1 MDART
6 GPALQGARRS
16 PVDEEEPAMPDAL
29 NTVVCEPTLTPRE
42 RQVLTLLAGGETYWG
57 IGRRLGISPHT
68 VDTHLRRLRDKTG
81 TSNRTQ
87 LVVLAIQRGY
97 LT

>member
-1 MDART
+1 
-6 GPALQGARRS
+6 
-16 PVDEEEPAMPDAL
+16 MPDAL
-29 NTVVCEPTLTPRE
+29 KTVVCEPTLTPRK

-81 TSNRTQ
+81 TTNRTQ

>member
-1 MDART
+1 MSNTLRT
-6 GPALQGARRS
+6 AS
-16 PVDEEEPAMPDAL
+16 
-29 NTVVCEPTLTPRE
+29 CEPTLTPRE

-81 TSNRTQ
+81 TANRTQ
-87 LVVLAIQRGY
+87 LVVLALQRGY
-97 LT
+97 VS

>member
-1 MDART
+1 
-6 GPALQGARRS
+6 
-16 PVDEEEPAMPDAL
+16 MPDAL
-29 NTVVCEPTLTPRE
+29 NTAVCEPALTPRE
-42 RQVLTLLAGGETYWG
+42 RQVLTLAGGETSWG

-81 TSNRTQ
+81 TTNRTQ

-97 LT
+97 LS